1 MRFLYTIFFLL
12 ITLSIAAQK
21 ESTLKEVLKTTAEI
35 SITDSILINYF
46 SLKKTVLDNPTAES
60 FFKLI
65 YPKEKQGDPKAG
77 YFVAGKITSHK
88 DFDILL
94 LCSEKTTTTRYSNE
108 LAMIPGDPS
117 IIKELY
123 FVLLDKDGNYKND
136 FLAAMNYEAVNDLQ
150 KTTIRNIS
158 SWIYKDLKI
167 VQYVEAEP
175 KPTNYDISPFVKV
188 ETKAINFSM
197 EYHINDYG
205 VFVAYPKYQSN

>member
-158 SWIYKDLKI
+158 SWIFKDLKI
-167 VQYVEAEP
+167 VQKIETESRPANVEV
-175 KPTNYDISPFVKV
+175 TSSLNR
-188 ETKAINFSM
+188 ETRSMNFSM
-197 EYHINDYG
+197 EYHINEYG
-205 VFVAYPKYQSN
+205 VFVAYPRYKSN